1 MEFRGTDRFAVIR
14 HLGSGG
20 MGAVYEALD
29 RERNERVALK
39 TLHRLDP
46 RLLYRLKTEFR
57 VLQDLHHPNLIKLG
71 QLMEDSG
78 NWFFTMELIDGIDFL
93 RYIRSPAREKHPTLV
108 ELPRAR
114 EEIGQAQTVDV
125 DINDEFS
132 EIEGVVHTPPDGLL
146 MFDESLLRQ
155 ALGGVV
161 EGLHALHRS
170 GVIHCDVKPSNI
182 LVTRQG
188 RVVLLD
194 FGLAHDMSQ
203 SSDSG
208 QGRLIGTPAY
218 MAPELVDGAAAD
230 AASDWYGLGVTLY
243 QALTGS
249 VPFRGNP
256 VDMMVAKVTTPPVR
270 PSKLIAS
277 VPTDLDSLCMLLLRP
292 NPLER
297 PSGRQLVTQLTGTP
311 SAEIISRSGANA
323 MSSFVGRHT
332 ELDVLRDSLDSVRE
346 GAPVVVYVN
355 GRSGLGKTA
364 LIECFLA
371 RERDKPST
379 VVLSGRCY
387 ERESVPYKALDHLVD
402 GLTNYLRTL
411 SDAEVG
417 ALIPRHVA
425 ALVSVFPVLD
435 QVDAIARAPR
445 VGDSADP
452 RERRG
457 RAFSA
462 LKELLARLGDRRR
475 LILFIDDLQWGD
487 LDSAALLCDLVRQ
500 PDPPAMLLI
509 GAYRAEDAE
518 SAVVNALPGRGSLVT
533 SDAVREFSVEPLS
546 AEDGHA
552 LAMSLV
558 GGSPDADERVESIVR
573 EAGGSPLFVAEIAR
587 HLEAT
592 HQPALPESSRT
603 ISLDDVISRRVERL
617 PTPARRL
624 LEVIAAIGRPIEAA
638 FVIRAAELTSG
649 GDAALAMLSSA
660 NLVAT
665 HSADKRVTVESFHD
679 RIRETV
685 ARTIQAERLDMIK
698 ARVAEL
704 VEESEWVDAELVA
717 LDLGAAGGS
726 KAYEYTVAAA
736 LRAEKALAFDRA
748 ASLYQ
753 QAMAPAPAVERPKL
767 RRKRADVL
775 TYGGRYLEAAREYL
789 ILSEHAEGE
798 DKVDLIRRA
807 ADNFLRGGHVEDG
820 LARLGEVMGY
830 VGVKLPRGRTGL
842 LLSLIGKRIRLAT
855 RGLKYTPRDE
865 ADIPAAELSRL
876 DTLFAASTSLAM
888 IDHLRGSAAQAQH
901 LLRALR
907 LGEPTR
913 ATAALCTEVT
923 YLAVQGG
930 GAMRKASA
938 LADELVE
945 LATERD
951 DHYLLGGALIAKG
964 STLFFSGEFAAASD
978 VFRAADE
985 HMGHVVGSW
994 WERNTVRFFLCLAN
1008 LNMGNF
1014 SAFVPTVKQ
1023 ALELAERR
1031 NDAYV
1036 KYLYQCH
1043 PNVWC
1048 AMHGDSIDQAEKILD
1063 GVLDGWPDGTH
1074 YQAHYTVMVSKV
1086 MCRLYRGDG
1095 EGAGTLI
1102 DESMPMLRAL
1112 MVPRLP
1118 FVMGEVNKLA
1128 ARAAILRG
1136 DWRRAYKLAKKQDS
1150 IGIAVSH
1157 GMSAALRA
1165 PIALHDGKNDEAR
1178 ALLERSIECY
1188 ETCGAAHLVAAA
1200 KYRLGGLIA
1209 GDAGAA
1215 LRAEALGWMRDQG
1228 VVAPEKLID
1237 FATPGYAE

>member
-1 MEFRGTDRFAVIR
+1 
-14 HLGSGG
+14 

-93 RYIRSPAREKHPTLV
+93 RYIRSPAREQHPTLV

-125 DINDEFS
+125 VAGES
-132 EIEGVVHTPPDGLL
+132 PEIEGVTHTPPDGVL
-146 MFDESLLRQ
+146 MFDGTLLRH
-155 ALGGVV
+155 ALAGVV

-170 GVIHCDVKPSNI
+170 GVIHCDIKPSNI

-203 SSDSG
+203 SSESG
-208 QGRLIGTPAY
+208 HGRLIGTPAY

-256 VDMMVAKVTTPPVR
+256 VDMMVAKVTTPPVQ

-277 VPTDLDSLCMLLLRP
+277 VPEDLEKLCMQLLKP

-297 PSGRQLVTQLTGTP
+297 PSGHQLVTQLTGTP
-311 SAEIISRSGANA
+311 STEIIISRSGPST
-323 MSSFVGRHT
+323 MSSFVGRST
-332 ELDVLRDSLDSVRE
+332 ELDVLRGSLDAVRE
-346 GAPVVVYVN
+346 GAPVVAYVN

-364 LIECFLA
+364 LVEYFLTG
-371 RERDKPST
+371 ERDKANT

-387 ERESVPYKALDHLVD
+387 ERESVPYKALDHLID
-402 GLTNYLRTL
+402 GLTNYLRTI
-411 SDAEVG
+411 SDSEVG

-445 VGDSADP
+445 IGDSADP

-462 LKELLARLGDRRR
+462 LKELLARLGDRKR

-487 LDSAALLCDLVRQ
+487 LDSAALLCDLVRP
-500 PDPPAMLLI
+500 PDAPAMLLI
-509 GAYRAEDAE
+509 GAYRAEDSEA
-518 SAVVNALPGRGSLVT
+518 AVVHALPGKGSRT
-533 SDAVREFSVEPLS
+533 TADDVREFSVEPLS
-546 AEDGHA
+546 AEDGRA

-558 GGSPDADERVESIVR
+558 GGSPDADERAESIVR

-592 HQPALPESSRT
+592 EQPSLPETSRT

-617 PTPARRL
+617 PVPARRL
-624 LEVIAAIGRPIEAA
+624 LEVIAAIGRPIESA
-638 FVIRAAELTSG
+638 FVVRAAELTSG
-649 GDAALAMLSSA
+649 GDAALAMLSSS

-665 HSADKRVTVESFHD
+665 HAADKITTVEPFHD

-685 ARTIQAERLDMIK
+685 AKTLADDRLTTIKQ
-698 ARVAEL
+698 RVAEL
-704 VEESEWVDAELVA
+704 VEESEWVDAQLVA

-753 QAMAPAPAVERPKL
+753 QAMAPAPAIEKPKL

-775 TYGGRYLEAAREYL
+775 TYAGRYLEAAREYL
-789 ILSEHAEGE
+789 VIAEDLDGQ
-798 DKVDLIRRA
+798 DKVDLIRRS
-807 ADNFLRGGHVEDG
+807 ADNLLRSGHVQEG
-820 LARLGEVMGY
+820 LARLSEVMGY
-830 VGVKLPRGRTGL
+830 VGVALPRTRTRL

-855 RGLKYTPRDE
+855 RGRKYTPRE
-865 ADIPAAELSRL
+865 ENDIPAADLARL

-901 LLRALR
+901 LLWALR
-907 LGEPTR
+907 LGEPKR

-930 GAMRKASA
+930 RALRKADA
-938 LADELVE
+938 LADQMYDV
-945 LATERD
+945 ATERGD
-951 DHYLLGGALIAKG
+951 RYLQAGARLAQG
-964 STLFFSGEFAAASD
+964 STKFFNGMFPAAAEA
-978 VFRAADE
+978 FRSADDLLAP
-985 HMGHVVGSW
+985 VVGSW
-994 WERNTVRFFLCLAN
+994 WERNTIRFFLCLSQ
-1008 LNMGNF
+1008 LNMGDF
-1014 SAFVPTVKQ
+1014 TAFVPTVQQ
-1023 ALELAERR
+1023 AVELAEHR

-1036 KYLYQCH
+1036 KYLYLSH

-1048 AMHGDSIDQAEKILD
+1048 AMHGDNVPAAEKILET
-1063 GVLDGWPDGTH
+1063 VLDGWPEGAH
-1074 YQAHYTVMVSKV
+1074 YQAHYTVMVSKA
-1086 MCRLYRGDG
+1086 MCRLYQGDG

-1102 DESMPMLRAL
+1102 DESMPMLREL
-1112 MVPRLP
+1112 MVHRMP
-1118 FVMGEVNKLA
+1118 FIMGEVQKLA
-1128 ARAAILRG
+1128 GRAALLRG
-1136 DWRRAYKLAKKQDS
+1136 DWKTAGKTAKQLDR
-1150 IGIAVSH
+1150 IGIPIGY
-1157 GMSAALRA
+1157 GMGAAIRA
-1165 PIALHDGKNDEAR
+1165 PVALNQGNPDLAR
-1178 ALLERSIECY
+1178 QCIERSIEQY
-1188 ETCGAAHLVAAA
+1188 SECGAAHLVAAA
-1200 KYRLGGLIA
+1200 KYRLGQLM
-1209 GDAGAA
+1209 GDDRGDA
-1215 LRAEALGWMRDQG
+1215 LRAEALEWMREQG
-1228 VVAPEKLID
+1228 VAAPERLIR
-1237 FATPGYAE
+1237 FATPGYPE